1 MKNIREKMY
10 SPFRK
15 HEVSGRGA
23 WACSRVSSAQ
33 LGLRGELRL
42 GLGRALGLQLGR
54 DGGGGIPGRHG
65 APRLLDLPDR
75 VGVENLQY
83 NHQVVDFEDFSS
95 QDHTIYIHIQTYC
108 TYRTSITVLSV
119 YTSDQFTTTFIQGE
133 CFYLRANEN
142 VLKNHFHFF
151 EEEGCKLK
159 RYVFCNFCTLKVSK
173 YHEGTH
179 KTIIR

>member
-23 WACSRVSSAQ
+23 WACSGVSSAQ

-95 QDHTIYIHIQTYC
+95 QDHTIYILYTYKHIVRIVQVSLYF
-108 TYRTSITVLSV
+108 L
-119 YTSDQFTTTFIQGE
+119 FIQVINLQQLS
-133 CFYLRANEN
+133 F
-142 VLKNHFHFF
+142 
-151 EEEGCKLK
+151 
-159 RYVFCNFCTLKVSK
+159 KVNAF
-173 YHEGTH
+173 T
-179 KTIIR
+179 